1 MGLVETLQGG
11 ASGSRS
17 RNSVTRH
24 LNQLLGS
31 ACSFSCLRADYG
43 VAVDALLGGSMVE
56 SEERLPVERLRLEI
70 LRNLEK
76 FEPGLLNPEV
86 LVCFQSSHGNLHL
99 ELRGDLNDGSG
110 LGIWHLRFSTWSREI
125 CVREVP

>member
-1 MGLVETLQGG
+1 MGLLETLQGG
-11 ASGSRS
+11 ASGFRS
-17 RNSVTRH
+17 RDSVTRH

-31 ACSFSCLRADYG
+31 ARSFGCLQADYG
-43 VAVDALLGGSMVE
+43 VAVDALLGGSLAE

-76 FEPGLLNPEV
+76 FEPGLLSPEV
-86 LVCFQSSHGNLHL
+86 FVRFQDSHGNLHL
-99 ELRGDLNDGSG
+99 ELRGGLKDGSG

-125 CVREVP
+125 CVWEVP